1 MADADMQ
8 GTWQRT
14 TTRVADTGDTWRHEA
29 WQTVA
34 GNRTVLIVTYYNE
47 TTGLIVSKFWT
58 GVTGTMEVELEGFE
72 RVPEALPSSLVG
84 RWLFDDPFGYRYVLT
99 MGADRSFDLTVFGLG
114 DRYRRMTAS
123 VVAVDLDRCVAHLS
137 NIQEAKW
144 DDGSWSDAEPWHGL
158 WDGRGGSIA
167 FVP

>member
-99 MGADRSFDLTVFGLG
+99 MGADRSFDLTVFGA
-114 DRYRRMTAS
+114 RRSLQT
-123 VVAVDLDRCVAHLS
+123 H
-137 NIQEAKW
+137 
-144 DDGSWSDAEPWHGL
+144 DGI
-158 WDGRGGSIA
+158 RGGRRSGPLRCA
-167 FVP
+167 SKQHTGSEMG